1 MTATLSRALSRELSI
16 RCRSRFRLVRVGPAR
31 YISRVCRRC
40 GLVKGFAMAGNGD
53 AGNGQREIG
62 KWMAVGSGVGAG
74 AGSVFGVGSGDFG
87 LWVSAGVSI
96 GASLGLAV
104 GACIRR
110 LKFRR
115 KD

>member
-1 MTATLSRALSRELSI
+1 MSGSRE
-16 RCRSRFRLVRVGPAR
+16 
-31 YISRVCRRC
+31 
-40 GLVKGFAMAGNGD
+40 

>member
-1 MTATLSRALSRELSI
+1 MSGSQE
-16 RCRSRFRLVRVGPAR
+16 GE
-31 YISRVCRRC
+31 
-40 GLVKGFAMAGNGD
+40 
-53 AGNGQREIG
+53 NGQREIG
-62 KWMAVGSGVGAG
+62 KWMAVGSGAGAV

-87 LWVSAGVSI
+87 LWLSAGVSI

>member
-1 MTATLSRALSRELSI
+1 MSRSRE
-16 RCRSRFRLVRVGPAR
+16 
-31 YISRVCRRC
+31 
-40 GLVKGFAMAGNGD
+40 